1 MEKNF
6 LTEIKRNKELMGI
19 KNILIN
25 ESIPIGGLDNLIRFI
40 ETKLISKSDNVLE
53 RKFNTLM
60 RKAGNNADNKLSNI
74 AIFIDDLADVEL
86 KTQLTKKL
94 LDDVVSPQAMNDLD
108 LVIDALK
115 RDVIKP
121 NEIMVLLKD
130 PSQGLLKNSTNK
142 ELDELIRNYVET
154 SAKKTAVDVVTP
166 SLNLVAREQKLLD
179 DFIDSIQT
187 KYVNLKGEKR
197 AKVDNLIEQL
207 KKSNK
212 ARSPQE
218 QQNILSQLETDI
230 SQVKNSELKSML
242 GELASTVWK
251 YGKKPVAIIATII
264 LLDLGL
270 KEGYGFSFLNP
281 IINLLRTYLP
291 AEDFDKVN
299 KVIEYTY
306 PKKDRIPITTDDSK
320 SDGKDIDWSQYD
332 TN

>member
-306 PKKDRIPITTDDSK
+306 PKKDRIPITQDDAQQNNSN
-320 SDGKDIDWSQYD
+320 GKKRGKYD
-332 TN
+332 